1 MWKRALREATVRLSW
16 STITSKRWSST
27 SPTSISAA
35 VDTLLLR
42 SLKEHYL
49 QVSKTNPPPKV
60 NPPPAFSIIKGA
72 LDGDG
77 PVLIRTYGNEEIKL
91 SIMRMAYIAP
101 GDGESDENDEDMNQF
116 FLHVDVSKPGQDKS
130 LHFLCGLYTDALGIH
145 SVSLRPKLD
154 GVNFLDDTTTYS
166 GPHFVELDERMRDA
180 FHGFIEERDM
190 LALKCLGS
198 LDDTFFVD
206 IFCSLD
212 NTLREIE
219 DEDPDLKLLEHH
231 DHDVNEA
238 SIAFKETQGKVFV
251 DDSSDGQFL

>member
-1 MWKRALREATVRLSW
+1 MWKRALREATVRQPW
-16 STITSKRWSST
+16 STITK
-27 SPTSISAA
+27 
-35 VDTLLLR
+35 
-42 SLKEHYL
+42 HYL

-77 PVLIRTYGNEEIKL
+77 PVLIRTFGNEEIKL

-154 GVNFLDDTTTYS
+154 GADFLDDTTTYS

-180 FHGFIEERDM
+180 FHGFIEER
-190 LALKCLGS
+190 G
-198 LDDTFFVD
+198 
-206 IFCSLD
+206 
-212 NTLREIE
+212 
-219 DEDPDLKLLEHH
+219 
-231 DHDVNEA
+231 VNENLFNFLQA
-238 SIAFKETQGKVFV
+238 WLYLKEHRSLKQKLSWIEHSLSVVCMEEVVSGSYPKSFSYAQFDLTSSVFQGMDIKV
-251 DDSSDGQFL
+251 S